1 MDDYWPWIMV
11 LACAAVSYFW
21 RASGILLAGRF
32 AADSPVVR
40 WVGCV
45 AYAMLAGLFAR
56 MILIPAG
63 QLAAVPLHWR
73 IASVVVGVIVWRA
86 AGGNV
91 LLGTCAGVGAVIAL
105 TWWGGTVQP

>member
-1 MDDYWPWIMV
+1 MDGVWPWIMV
-11 LACAAVSYFW
+11 LACAAVTYFW
-21 RASGILLAGRF
+21 RAAGIVVAGRF
-32 AADSPVVR
+32 SPDGALVR

-73 IASVVVGVIVWRA
+73 IAALVVGVVVWRV
-86 AGGNV
+86 AGRNV
-91 LLGTCAGVGAVIAL
+91 FLGTCAGVGAVMAL
-105 TWWGGTVQP
+105 TWWGGTASG